1 MNARVALVVLQVVG
15 ALSLL
20 VYPGVLAAVAMGME
34 APATGW
40 GDQVVQL
47 LMYFLCAYPLV
58 WITLWV
64 GSWMAIR
71 RGRTVLALLLSLP
84 PALALVLGGAAILVI
99 GVVLAAAPPSP

>member
-1 MNARVALVVLQVVG
+1 VSARVALVVLQAVG

-40 GDQVVQL
+40 GDQLVQL

-58 WITLWV
+58 WIALWV
-64 GSWMAIR
+64 GSWIAIR
-71 RGRTVLALLLSLP
+71 RRRTVLAIVLSLP
-84 PALALVLGGAAILVI
+84 PALALVLAGAAILVI

>member
-1 MNARVALVVLQVVG
+1 VNARVALAVLQAVG

-58 WITLWV
+58 WIALWV

-84 PALALVLGGAAILVI
+84 PALALVLGGAAVLVI
-99 GVVLAAAPPSP
+99 GAVLAAAPPSP

>member
-1 MNARVALVVLQVVG
+1 VSARVALVVLQAVG

-40 GDQVVQL
+40 GDQVVQF
-47 LMYFLCAYPLV
+47 LMYFLCTYPLV
-58 WITLWV
+58 WIALWV

-71 RGRTVLALLLSLP
+71 RGRTVLAFVLSLP
-84 PALALVLGGAAILVI
+84 PALALVVGGAAILVI
-99 GVVLAAAPPSP
+99 SVVLAAAPPSP